1 MPITFVIFLILMY
14 LINIV
19 EMYTKVFN
27 AFDHSQFPNNLYTT
41 PYNASKFHFDW
52 VKISSLPT
60 FALFFLQFFII
71 LNVAVGGVGFFPDK
85 FRNSPYPKPWNDK
98 SEFTAR
104 DFWNHKSQWY
114 PTWNPYQNDGEQ
126 AAMQVDYI
134 RVWKMKP

>member
-1 MPITFVIFLILMY
+1 MFSLKILTK
-14 LINIV
+14 IV
-19 EMYTKVFN
+19 FCVFDRN
-27 AFDHSQFPNNLYTT
+27 LTLDHSTNIGSIGYFQFFITLDHSTNIGSIGY
-41 PYNASKFHFDW
+41 F
-52 VKISSLPT
+52 
-60 FALFFLQFFII
+60 QFFII

-114 PTWNPYQNDGEQ
+114 PTWNPDQNDGEQ

-134 RVWKMKP
+134 RVWKLKP

>member
-1 MPITFVIFLILMY
+1 MQANFISTESKSFIIAY
-14 LINIV
+14 ICS
-19 EMYTKVFN
+19 VF
-27 AFDHSQFPNNLYTT
+27 S
-41 PYNASKFHFDW
+41 
-52 VKISSLPT
+52 
-60 FALFFLQFFII
+60 LQFFII

-114 PTWNPYQNDGEQ
+114 PTWNPDQNDGEQ

>member
-1 MPITFVIFLILMY
+1 
-14 LINIV
+14 
-19 EMYTKVFN
+19 MYTGSVNMFSLKILTKIVFCVFDRN
-27 AFDHSQFPNNLYTT
+27 LTLDHSTYIGSIGYF
-41 PYNASKFHFDW
+41 
-52 VKISSLPT
+52 
-60 FALFFLQFFII
+60 QFFII

-114 PTWNPYQNDGEQ
+114 PTWNPDQNDGEQ

-134 RVWKMKP
+134 RVWKLKP